1 MSPIGRKVSDGKAF
15 NLTVPAGDVVADG
28 ELYRIGGINGFAVG
42 DVAAD
47 DTDRT
52 RAFEAS
58 TEFVHSIHV
67 PAAVNPAVGAV
78 LYWAAPAAAFQ
89 DGQVNL
95 QAAPAAAGDSP
106 CFWVTEAR
114 SSDPD
119 GGYVLRGRVLNGHV
133 VGTT

>member
-1 MSPIGRKVSDGKAF
+1 MGRKVSDGKAF
-15 NLTVPAGDVVADG
+15 NLAVPAGDAVVDG
-28 ELYRIGGINGFAVG
+28 ELYRIGNINGFAVG
-42 DVAAD
+42 DVAVA

-58 TEFVHSIHV
+58 TEFIHSIHV
-67 PAAVNPAVGAV
+67 PAALNPAVGAV
-78 LYWAAPAAAFQ
+78 LYWAVPAAFQ

-114 SSDPD
+114 SADPD
-119 GGYVLRGRVLNGHV
+119 GGFVLRGRVLNGHV